1 MISCMNRRSK
11 WNEKHREVMCKIK
24 DSCKVKKTKDW
35 EKVI

>member
-1 MISCMNRRSK
+1 MNRRRK
-11 WNEKHREVMCKIK
+11 WNGKHGETSCKIK